1 MECYTFVAVK
11 NENMKYTTTHH
22 HHHFRSNN
30 SVGVYDIVYI

>member
-22 HHHFRSNN
+22 HHHFS
-30 SVGVYDIVYI
+30 IE